1 MLSKKLEEKLEFYE
15 QYYFALDL
23 PVPFKNGL
31 MIYPVKVKDYIKFYS
46 CLPCLTMDKNV
57 KIIKVMDEK
66 LGQEVEKKV
75 SNPQGIAMSY
85 MQYLI
90 ETMQNKEDKLGA
102 VTTSRLMG
110 LLELVFHIE
119 NGLFCPECGKSVLTY
134 KEIGEILSSTQDEE
148 ERLTKFQELL
158 TCPECGAK
166 RREIFSIKNNENPVL
181 KKLMIFNT
189 ELTAGEFDEF
199 VAIVTHYNM
208 LNYEGDKYMDPTL
221 KEEMEIK
228 ARLENK
234 DYRSP
239 SLEKQMVCVSVGT
252 GYKIEE
258 LREITLRKL
267 TYLLRTVDR
276 MHIYYAQMQG
286 AYSGMVK
293 FKKDPTHWI
302 FGDDRRDFSKEI
314 TSLEEFNKK
323 MAPVTGG

>member
-1 MLSKKLEEKLEFYE
+1 M
-15 QYYFALDL
+15 
-23 PVPFKNGL
+23 
-31 MIYPVKVKDYIKFYS
+31 
-46 CLPCLTMDKNV
+46 
-57 KIIKVMDEK
+57 
-66 LGQEVEKKV
+66 
-75 SNPQGIAMSY
+75 
-85 MQYLI
+85 
-90 ETMQNKEDKLGA
+90 
-102 VTTSRLMG
+102 
-110 LLELVFHIE
+110 VFHIE

-148 ERLTKFQELL
+148 ERLAKFQELL

-208 LNYEGDKYMDPTL
+208 LNYEGDKYMDPLL

-228 ARLENK
+228 AKMENS
-234 DYRSP
+234 DYRTP
-239 SLEKQMVCVSVGT
+239 SLEKQLVCVTIGT

-258 LREITLRKL
+258 LENITLRKL
-267 TYLLRTVDR
+267 TYLLKTIDR

-302 FGDDRRDFSKEI
+302 FGNDKRDFSKEI
-314 TSLEEFNKK
+314 MTMGDVKEKFKH
-323 MAPVTGG
+323 VT